1 MPESVSPN
9 SREEYEKTVQWA
21 RDNKSWSML
30 NAMVEDGYSS
40 DVDWRS
46 LRSKETK

>member
-1 MPESVSPN
+1 MPEPF

-30 NAMVEDGYSS
+30 NAMVEDGYSP

-46 LRSKETK
+46 LRRPRSAEAK